1 MNGEGY
7 RDPTADRAI
16 RSASRLPRQIWSVVK
31 AVREVLNVSHL
42 ELVEIRMRDRTT
54 GREHTWGGDTNG
66 EKGSGAVHRRVR
78 TDQRDRKGY

>member
-1 MNGEGY
+1 MRKIGGLNMNGEGY
-7 RDPTADRAI
+7 RNPTADRAI

-54 GREHTWGGDTNG
+54 G
-66 EKGSGAVHRRVR
+66 KVLP
-78 TDQRDRKGY
+78 DRQKTR

>member
-7 RDPTADRAI
+7 RDPTADQAI
-16 RSASRLPRQIWSVVK
+16 YRASRLPEPIWNVVK

-54 GREHTWGGDTNG
+54 GREHKW
-66 EKGSGAVHRRVR
+66 KG
-78 TDQRDRKGY
+78 

>member
-16 RSASRLPRQIWSVVK
+16 RNATHLPRQIWSVVK

-42 ELVEIRMRDRTT
+42 ELVEIKCET
-54 GREHTWGGDTNG
+54 GQPEENTNG
-66 EKGSGAVHRRVR
+66 RGDLNGINRYTYRNWHNCRSDSWYKMV
-78 TDQRDRKGY
+78 

>member
-7 RDPTADRAI
+7 RDPTADKAI
-16 RSASRLPRQIWSVVK
+16 QNAARLPRAIWNVVK

-54 GREHTWGGDTNG
+54 GKEHTWGGDTNG
-66 EKGSGAVHRRVR
+66 EKGTGAVHRRVR
-78 TDQRDRKGY
+78 ADQRDGKGH

>member
-7 RDPTADRAI
+7 RDPTADRVI
-16 RSASRLPRQIWSVVK
+16 RNATHLPRQIWSVVK

-54 GREHTWGGDTNG
+54 GKEHKWGGDING
-66 EKGSGAVHRRVR
+66 LDCSNKHNRRNNSN
-78 TDQRDRKGY
+78 